1 MNITF
6 DRKTIFISGSQ
17 GNLATALINNFLKYK
32 CLIYATSTNKSFV
45 TKKNN
50 EKTKNIRYIYL
61 DFENKKSIANLSI
74 ELKKIKK
81 IDILINNSGINKID
95 EITKINLKDW
105 NKIINVNVT
114 GAFILTNLIAKKMKK
129 NKEGK
134 ILNVSSIFSVVGKNK
149 RSSYSSSKW
158 ALVGLTK
165 SSALDLCKF
174 NILVNAISPGVI
186 ESNLTK
192 RILGNKGIQKI
203 KTDIPLNKLAKLNEI
218 VNVIN
223 FLVSNQNS
231 YMTGQNIIVDGG
243 YTCA

>member
-1 MNITF
+1 
-6 DRKTIFISGSQ
+6 
-17 GNLATALINNFLKYK
+17 
-32 CLIYATSTNKSFV
+32 
-45 TKKNN
+45 
-50 EKTKNIRYIYL
+50 
-61 DFENKKSIANLSI
+61 
-74 ELKKIKK
+74 
-81 IDILINNSGINKID
+81 LINNSGVNKID

-129 NKEGK
+129 HKGGK

-165 SSALDLCKF
+165 SSALDLSEF

-192 RILGNKGIQKI
+192 KILGNKGIQKI
-203 KTDIPLNKLAKLNEI
+203 KKDIPLNKLAKLNEI

-223 FLVSNQNS
+223 FLVSDQNS